1 MLLVSINGIV
11 QVPGVDYH
19 AAGNTISFSVPPAA
33 MSTID
38 IRGRNGRLAS
48 SILGDGSTYLFN
60 FMTDFDH
67 ETTSMLEEAF
77 RFRHVPAVAD
87 MLQRLEVVVK
97 LAKQDD
103 TLRQR

>member
-1 MLLVSINGIV
+1 MLLVSINGIM

-19 AAGNTISFSVPPAA
+19 AAGNTISFATPPQA
-33 MSTID
+33 MANID
-38 IRGRNGRLAS
+38 IRGRNGVLA

-77 RFRHVPAVAD
+77 KLRHVPAVAD

>member
-1 MLLVSINGIV
+1 MLLVSINGVV
-11 QVPGVDYH
+11 QVPGIDYH
-19 AAGNTISFSVPPAA
+19 AAGNTISFLMPPSA

-38 IRGRNGRLAS
+38 IRGRNGALAR
-48 SILGDGSTYLFN
+48 ILGDGSTYLFN

-77 RFRHVPAVAD
+77 KFRHVPAVAD
-87 MLQRLEVVVK
+87 MLQRLEVIVK

-103 TLRQR
+103 TLRQW

>member
-11 QVPGVDYH
+11 QVPGIDYH

-48 SILGDGSTYLFN
+48 ILGDGSTYLFN

-77 RFRHVPAVAD
+77 KFRHVPAVAD
-87 MLQRLEVVVK
+87 MLQRLEVIVK

-103 TLRQR
+103 TLRQW

>member
-19 AAGNTISFSVPPAA
+19 AAGNTISFLCPPSA

-38 IRGRNGRLAS
+38 IRGRNGVLA

>member
-19 AAGNTISFSVPPAA
+19 ATSNTISFSVPPSV

-38 IRGRNGRLAS
+38 IRGRNGVLA
-48 SILGDGSTYLFN
+48 SILGDGSTYLFH

-67 ETTSMLEEAF
+67 DTTSMLEEAF
-77 RFRHVPAVAD
+77 KFRHVPAVAD

>member
-11 QVPGVDYH
+11 QVPGIDYH

-48 SILGDGSTYLFN
+48 ILGDGSTYLFN

-67 ETTSMLEEAF
+67 ETISMLEEAF
-77 RFRHVPAVAD
+77 KFRHVPAVAD
-87 MLQRLEVVVK
+87 MLQRLEVIVK

-103 TLRQR
+103 TLRQW